1 MLTSKMGPFL
11 VTIAFSCVRA
21 KTIQKR
27 NVWTWIFLK
36 RRKNLRFP
44 ANMWIRPQ
52 CYFVASKSCS
62 KWILS
67 KSGLEQTE
75 WDSQPRS
82 ELMTQ
87 TQSTGWQR
95 GFPWRVMGPRLSA
108 WCVIGPKLAA
118 WAVIGHCSV
127 MREIGLPLFHCCH
140 ASWQEFLW
148 ALSRDYEPRPP
159 LGLISTVVS
168 FFRVKARKIYVRKWN
183 RANIWK
189 ATRKH
194 KSWASFNVTFYTL
207 SLFYLFYFKQISRYC
222 STLDCKNKWFL
233 KLIPLIPKDAL
244 RASQWKVVCRGK
256 VRVETGVMTLTFF
269 KSETFTVNSYSCEM

>member
-1 MLTSKMGPFL
+1 MLISKMGPFL
-11 VTIAFSCVRA
+11 VTIAFSCARA

-140 ASWQEFLW
+140 AGWQEFLW
-148 ALSRDYEPRPP
+148 AVTWLRTKTTLRVDFHCRLIFPRE
-159 LGLISTVVS
+159 ST
-168 FFRVKARKIYVRKWN
+168 
-183 RANIWK
+183 
-189 ATRKH
+189 
-194 KSWASFNVTFYTL
+194 
-207 SLFYLFYFKQISRYC
+207 
-222 STLDCKNKWFL
+222 
-233 KLIPLIPKDAL
+233 
-244 RASQWKVVCRGK
+244 
-256 VRVETGVMTLTFF
+256 
-269 KSETFTVNSYSCEM
+269 